1 MLKRK
6 KLLHPL
12 VFFYNFIAKKIKM
25 GLFDKKIAKKVEQER
40 TTSGFF
46 IGAAEAE
53 GEANNTK
60 ITLSEVFEDF
70 LAILSQ
76 LNNEKFIVTG
86 RKGSGKSAIGEYLY
100 SIAYNEPNLFA
111 TFVKK
116 SDIDIERI
124 VQIGERQGL
133 SVQPE
138 LLFKWVILTQLLKL
152 ICQNENTSKLKEKK
166 DLKLFLERNRG
177 FIDIKNAE
185 VSEIIKENGIQ
196 VNLEYFKRFYT
207 ATGSKKWTIKESKAE
222 FYKLLTCWRN

>member
-1 MLKRK
+1 MRVRGIIVFNTTALKKEMIMLKRK

-111 TFVKK
+111 TFIKK
-116 SDIDIERI
+116 IRYRHRKNCSNRRKTRSISTTRI
-124 VQIGERQGL
+124 V
-133 SVQPE
+133 V
-138 LLFKWVILTQLLKL
+138 
-152 ICQNENTSKLKEKK
+152 
-166 DLKLFLERNRG
+166 
-177 FIDIKNAE
+177 
-185 VSEIIKENGIQ
+185 
-196 VNLEYFKRFYT
+196 
-207 ATGSKKWTIKESKAE
+207 
-222 FYKLLTCWRN
+222 